1 MGHNLAYL
9 NEFDNCQGG
18 MVQVAE
24 PSLCQNP
31 LSGFLFTFLH
41 IAFVHIEL
49 PTEH

>member
-24 PSLCQNP
+24 PS
-31 LSGFLFTFLH
+31 
-41 IAFVHIEL
+41 VHL
-49 PTEH
+49 